1 MLYKNM
7 SKQHRINL
15 LKKVIREENH
25 FHEEESYWKKH
36 LSHRVFQVYSALS
49 EAELYNIYM
58 YFLAE
63 YESAQLNPV
72 EFENTWAIENGY

>member
-1 MLYKNM
+1 MLYKDM

-36 LSHRVFQVYSALS
+36 LSHRVF
-49 EAELYNIYM
+49 
-58 YFLAE
+58 
-63 YESAQLNPV
+63 
-72 EFENTWAIENGY
+72 